1 MQCHLKLLLHQVMI
15 LIRLKYSKNTA
26 AVTVRFICIC
36 MLLSAPV
43 FDGHIMFL
51 RPRALNHTA
60 DANFKKRK
68 AYSEV
73 VTNQGL
79 GIHILMPH
87 AACVRGAQ
95 PCARECSVS
104 LSVVLV

>member
-1 MQCHLKLLLHQVMI
+1 
-15 LIRLKYSKNTA
+15 
-26 AVTVRFICIC
+26 

-60 DANFKKRK
+60 DADFKKKK

-79 GIHILMPH
+79 GIHILMP
-87 AACVRGAQ
+87 CILCIVSS
-95 PCARECSVS
+95 SVEPQVHYLLAKTS
-104 LSVVLV
+104 SSG